1 MDETWNELPAV
12 ADSPIT
18 EVRDIAESQARL
30 LKEAFGIETVSDL
43 GTHPLFDVARAIVML
58 AESEG

>member
-1 MDETWNELPAV
+1 MRVL

-18 EVRDIAESQARL
+18 AVRDIDESQARL
-30 LKEAFGIETVSDL
+30 LKAEFGIETVSDL

-58 AESEG
+58 AASEG

>member
-1 MDETWNELPAV
+1 MSCLRLPILP
-12 ADSPIT
+12 SPKSAT
-18 EVRDIAESQARL
+18 SVKRQARL